1 MSVKVLYKVNELD
14 YDKFMGEKYKFT
26 SKGFMTFIEFL
37 PVLDVVKKQPLRAI
51 YIETSETSKEHK
63 STCCECKKEFT
74 YKNNTSA
81 SRKYCSETCRSIVR
95 KRRYYY
101 VTNEEKVRFC
111 IVCETPMSLGTDII
125 CSEKCKSINIKNQ
138 RNTKNP
144 FPLTSLTENRYPHEP
159 DVMGACY
166 VDPDILEQAILYTDC
181 ATDIENGG
189 YACAIY
195 EDMAELDRIMMYELQ
210 MKPTRYEK
218 RHKAV
223 WSGQNYQKVK
233 QKRNY
238 RRKQLGLGK
247 VPSIRNSNLDKQLAE
262 TNERRHGKRPKLK
275 FSKKELQYRAEE
287 AGIISFTKITPM
299 TTKSGRL
306 VADVLDAVQRKKL
319 AGEKI

>member
-1 MSVKVLYKVNELD
+1 MDRIE
-14 YDKFMGEKYKFT
+14 
-26 SKGFMTFIEFL
+26 GFLKFIEFL
-37 PVLDVVKKQPLRAI
+37 PVLEVVKKQPLRAI

-111 IVCETPMSLGTDII
+111 IVCETPMPLGTDII
-125 CSEKCKSINIKNQ
+125 CSEKCKSIHIKNQ

-144 FPLTSLTENRYPHEP
+144 FPLTSLTESRYPHEP
-159 DVMGACY
+159 DVMGECY
-166 VDPDILEQAILYTDC
+166 VDPAILEQAILYTDC

-195 EDMAELDRIMMYELQ
+195 EDMAELDRIMMYELG
-210 MKPTRYEK
+210 MKPTHYEK
-218 RHKAV
+218 RHNAK
-223 WSGQNYQKVK
+223 WSGRNYQSVK
-233 QKRNY
+233 AERNY

-262 TNERRHGKRPKLK
+262 TNERRRGLRPKLQ

-287 AGIISFTKITPM
+287 AGITGFATITPM
-299 TTKSGRL
+299 TTKSGKSITEI
-306 VADVLDAVQRKKL
+306 LDDVQRKKSM
-319 AGEKI
+319 GSS